1 MANLKSVIG
10 RLRKA
15 HSDWEAGA
23 DKRMTAK
30 VAKAAT
36 KGVRESQLHT
46 LRMQKLERKR
56 ELEESIAR
64 LREAEVKR
72 KKAEREMK
80 QSGNGFLSK
89 LLGTSKSK
97 TVRHTAVKRKTKRKP
112 VRSTRE

>member
-10 RLRKA
+10 KLQKA
-15 HSDWEAGA
+15 YRDWETGA

-36 KGVRESQLHT
+36 RGVRESQLHV
-46 LRMQKLERKR
+46 LKVQKLERKR
-56 ELEESIAR
+56 ELAESIAR

-80 QSGNGFLSK
+80 QSGNGFLSR
-89 LLGTSKSK
+89 LLGTSKPKVTGRRTVTRRKSK
-97 TVRHTAVKRKTKRKP
+97 GR
-112 VRSTRE
+112 